1 MGAIKDLVD
10 KRDYKAALSEIKK
23 IDVENSMNPQFMVLC
38 GRVYAE
44 NKKFD
49 EARKTLISA
58 HILAPKSE
66 QVIEEIIR
74 LYLKIGYFTKAKQYF
89 KIYTTIVPM
98 ESIEGQR
105 VLYNVKKA
113 LSASDDELIGILQGI
128 LNKEYIDE
136 LAFELA
142 LLYRKAGRNEDSIKE
157 CDKIFSSF
165 AQSNLYVKW
174 AKPLKMGSI
183 NVNKAFN
190 CYPKDEV
197 PEQSGN
203 IYQYVQKENEQLKK
217 DFIEVEGGNV
227 ADATAPE
234 EDDSVIVENID
245 DDDAIS
251 VDAEVTETATVVG
264 GSKNAYVHKPDE
276 EVEVEIIEEGSS
288 DEDEPESDTLML
300 EEDTEAA
307 RQRDEEGSEIEDIKA
322 ALDKIARAERRKEE
336 AMEAAKKEQQSEEPQ
351 AEESKPEEPQSE
363 EPQPE
368 EPQPEESQSEEQVVE
383 EQPEEVELTEPEP
396 VAEVEEPAEEPEPV
410 PEEAPT
416 EEVEAEVPEQ
426 EVASDEAPP
435 ESNDDAQGYDYDE
448 EEAFDM
454 ADDNKPKLSLKLAG
468 GGGGGRGGAGSNRS
482 SFGGGGMRSGMGGQI
497 LSKEEREFMA
507 NYDDSKLQQR
517 EAAAKE
523 RAKRAKQAMAAE
535 EEKRIAA
542 EKRAEMEREQ
552 AEARARAEAEKKAA
566 EDAQR
571 AEEEAKVAEARA
583 QAEAVARAEA
593 EAEAA
598 KRAEAEARAK
608 AESDAKVAE
617 ERRIQQEREKALEDA
632 RAKQILE
639 QRQAEEEARRKAEEA
654 KRAEEEAKKAEE
666 ERKIKEEEERAAKA
680 LAEQERLRNSVSRA
694 RSKADQEREDAIAA
708 IRAKVEAERA
718 AKEEKKRKAQ
728 EQLDEQ
734 ERRRIKKLP
743 PFKRKSI
750 SKEVLDRLGLAI
762 DEKGELID
770 PPPKQEEAPA
780 AEAQT
785 QETQEAATA
794 EAQTDESANQ
804 EDAPKADLSTAEPQ
818 APQDGVN
825 EAEPDENRPETI
837 EVNAGR
843 EAEETDNVEVNAGRE
858 AEPTDNI
865 EVNAGREA
873 EATDNIE
880 VNATREPEAEGV
892 KVEDD
897 GVTLGNVA
905 LAGGSLS
912 DAGLGGESI
921 NRDGH
926 SEVTLDNAAFAGDKL
941 VTDETFEEEQRL
953 KAEEEAKR
961 AEEEAK
967 IQAEQQAE
975 AEPEPQPEPEPE
987 PQPEPEPEQAEEEI
1001 EEEVEVE
1008 AVEEET
1014 EVEVVEDSQS
1024 EEVEAE
1030 PQPEVIELG
1039 TEPEVDSD
1047 VVEVKD
1053 EADEEPV
1060 EEPEAEQEESA
1071 AEPEEVEE
1079 EIGESMV
1086 IDGIEIDKYGV
1097 PVKAEKHVA
1106 KYAASV
1112 GFRKQFRKNIE
1123 QVIEKKGIYRNLVV
1137 LAGEGAKVSNVAIDY
1152 ARAYHDI
1159 GLVKTKVV
1167 ATIKASVLNK
1177 TDLNKILSKLKG
1189 GCLVIEQAG
1198 DISSEKAEQVYEIVN
1213 NPDND
1218 VVLMLVGEADSVK
1231 DMFKES
1237 PDLNSLFH
1245 SILLLHNLSD
1255 KDLADMAVAFMQQ
1268 NGFKPDEEGLKVL
1281 NDKIDSMDAK
1291 GIDEI
1296 ISFVG
1301 NALNRAEQ
1309 RAKDTLGD
1317 VVFNGDLED
1326 GGLNT
1331 VKAMDFE

>member
-217 DFIEVEGGNV
+217 DFIEVEGGDV
-227 ADATAPE
+227 TDATAPE
-234 EDDSVIVENID
+234 DDDSVIVENID

-288 DEDEPESDTLML
+288 DEDETESDTLML

-336 AMEAAKKEQQSEEPQ
+336 AMEAAKKEQQSEEDQ
-351 AEESKPEEPQSE
+351 SEEPKPE

-383 EQPEEVELTEPEP
+383 EQSEEVEVTEPEP
-396 VAEVEEPAEEPEPV
+396 VAEVEESAEEPEPV

-468 GGGGGRGGAGSNRS
+468 GGGGGGRGGSGPNRS

-552 AEARARAEAEKKAA
+552 AEARARAEAEKQAA
-566 EDAQR
+566 EEAHR

-785 QETQEAATA
+785 QETQAPETQEVATV

-912 DAGLGGESI
+912 DVGLGGESI

-926 SEVTLDNAAFAGDKL
+926 SEVTLDNVAFAGDKL

-953 KAEEEAKR
+953 KAEEEAKK

-967 IQAEQQAE
+967 LQAEQQAE
-975 AEPEPQPEPEPE
+975 AEPE

-1014 EVEVVEDSQS
+1014 EVEVVEDAQT

-1047 VVEVKD
+1047 VVEVKE
-1053 EADEEPV
+1053 EAV
-1060 EEPEAEQEESA
+1060 EEPAEEVEAEQDEP
-1071 AEPEEVEE
+1071 AEVVEE
-1079 EIGESMV
+1079 ETGEAMV

-1198 DISSEKAEQVYEIVN
+1198 YISSEKAEQVYEIVN

-1245 SILLLHNLSD
+1245 SILLLHDLSD